1 MMGNHWLPWV
11 EAQLYQFPT
20 NLTISHSPDVFYQF
34 PYLCLMFLL
43 QVTLIQTM
51 QSIAMT
57 QHHVDVRM
65 RSDLI
70 WDDEF
75 VESGMVE
82 NSTLTSVESL
92 PRSTRMIDM
101 FIDEHTV
108 QSIIAAAHFAGHL
121 K

>member
-1 MMGNHWLPWV
+1 MMRNHWLPWV

-20 NLTISHSPDVFYQF
+20 NLTISHNPD
-34 PYLCLMFLL
+34 
-43 QVTLIQTM
+43 VTLIQTM

-82 NSTLTSVESL
+82 NSTLASVGMQINTVFMFYCL
-92 PRSTRMIDM
+92 KFCRSSSKIHKND
-101 FIDEHTV
+101 
-108 QSIIAAAHFAGHL
+108 
-121 K
+121 